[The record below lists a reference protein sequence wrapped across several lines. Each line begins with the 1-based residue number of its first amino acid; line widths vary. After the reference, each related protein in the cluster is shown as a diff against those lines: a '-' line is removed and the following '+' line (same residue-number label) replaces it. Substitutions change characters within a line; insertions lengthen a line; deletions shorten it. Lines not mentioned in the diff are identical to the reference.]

1 MEDTGALQLPFAEAG
16 VLAGLVDGGLSPAAW
31 CAAGGDPRHLPGLLM
46 ALESLSRQ
54 RCVVPSGP
62 EDPGRGWRIPDVQ
75 AGPVRIDGATGSLG
89 LFCRLPGA
97 PEAPEA
103 GSGGDGAGNV
113 ANRWAEIAEA
123 GGADVLLCS

>member
-1 MEDTGALQLPFAEAG
+1 MDWFHTVPRWHPRFRPVLRAPQAPLAPSSLPEPVLVEDTGALQLPFAEAG

-62 EDPGRGWRIPDVQ
+62 EDPGRGWRI
-75 AGPVRIDGATGSLG
+75 
-89 LFCRLPGA
+89 
-97 PEAPEA
+97 
-103 GSGGDGAGNV
+103 
-113 ANRWAEIAEA
+113 
-123 GGADVLLCS
+123 